1 MKKKVVIN
9 EKYKTI
15 HSLTIKYLLKK
26 IFILILAQPPP
37 TVSWLEVKR
46 NSLF

>member
-15 HSLTIKYLLKK
+15 HSLTIKYLPEKNL
-26 IFILILAQPPP
+26 ISILAQPPSI
-37 TVSWLEVKR
+37 VSWLKR